1 MGLTGL
7 SFYPVVVYVVQ
18 RHDIRFSPC
27 RSWIRIPVEP
37 GISRPNPQKYSFQIK
52 KLIRKPQMTRN
63 NPEST
68 RITFF
73 GQNRGKPLF
82 PAKIDQDRLFRSKTS
97 FSSQNRPKR
106 LFSAKIDQTQFF
118 GQNRPKPVFSV
129 KIDQNHFFLAAIDQN
144 QFVWSKPVFQ

>member
-73 GQNRGKPLF
+73 GQNRGKPVFFGQNQPKPFISVKNQFFQSKSTKTTNFGQRRPKPVFQPNSAEASLF
-82 PAKIDQDRLFRSKTS
+82 C
-97 FSSQNRPKR
+97 QNRPKP
-106 LFSAKIDQTQFF
+106 LFSAKIDY
-118 GQNRPKPVFSV
+118 R
-129 KIDQNHFFLAAIDQN
+129 
-144 QFVWSKPVFQ
+144 